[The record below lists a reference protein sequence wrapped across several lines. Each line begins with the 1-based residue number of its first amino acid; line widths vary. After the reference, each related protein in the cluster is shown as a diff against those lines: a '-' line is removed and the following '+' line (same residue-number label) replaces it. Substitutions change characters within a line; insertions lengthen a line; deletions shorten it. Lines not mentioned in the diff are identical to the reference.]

1 MNSWGLRVTS
11 YANIC
16 DPESP
21 KRFYPV
27 DQLQA
32 FFGMTCEELG
42 GACGLL
48 YVYCMSCLETSYVS
62 AYMKNTF
69 QTQSLRCGIPEILI
83 GMEGPQNALQV
94 YVSAST

>member
-1 MNSWGLRVTS
+1 MNWWGVRVTS

-21 KRFYPV
+21 KKFYPV

-69 QTQSLRCGIPEILI
+69 QTQSLRCGIQEILI
-83 GMEGPQNALQV
+83 GTEGPQNALQV